1 MDARDL
7 PYGEAALLC
16 ILNETRIPDDPTLPL
31 WFGLLACSFDM
42 WDLARGEAEEAL
54 GALVEKGL
62 VEPMGCFEMEPRAN
76 YRLYRLTEAGES
88 ALTELLP
95 PRAQELA
102 EQYAADDIVTELRA
116 LWDRHVERA
125 EYEQACVVNRRLEA
139 HLVRLAREAGHPIPS
154 FERFSTRKLW
164 GVERGA

>member
-1 MDARDL
+1 MDARNL
-7 PYGEAALLC
+7 PYAEAALLC
-16 ILNETRIPDDPTLPL
+16 ILNETRIPDDPMLPL

-54 GALVEKGL
+54 AALVERSL

-76 YRLYRLTEAGES
+76 YRLFRLTEAGER

-102 EQYAADDIVTELRA
+102 EQYQADETVAELLAR
-116 LWDRHVERA
+116 WGRHVELG
-125 EYEQACVVNRRLEA
+125 EFEQGCVVSRQLEER
-139 HLVRLAREAGHPIPS
+139 LVRLAKEAGHPIPS